1 MEGGE
6 GGAPGSGVARGL
18 LDRLHA
24 VQLHTG
30 RAFSRV
36 RLPLEGPGNVLE
48 SPAFG
53 LRDFEE
59 GED

>member
-53 LRDFEE
+53 LPLV
-59 GED
+59 